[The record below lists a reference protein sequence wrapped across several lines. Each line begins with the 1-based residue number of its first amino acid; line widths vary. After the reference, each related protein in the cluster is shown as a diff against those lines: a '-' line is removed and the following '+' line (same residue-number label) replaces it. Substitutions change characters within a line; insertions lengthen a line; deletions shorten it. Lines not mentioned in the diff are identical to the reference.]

1 VDLAITWAE
10 NSATHI
16 CLQSSTKLGGND
28 RENYTGT
35 VIKHEIINLSL
46 SSKKTHING
55 IVRIK
60 ASAKEIQV
68 LAHTPQMC
76 CVCVCR
82 ERERDRERIIV
93 NSIKERFFLNQN
105 IYIVLSKSPNHPPMY
120 ILYTT

>member
-46 SSKKTHING
+46 SSKKTPHKWDSLHQG
-55 IVRIK
+55 K
-60 ASAKEIQV
+60 CKGYPGPGTHTADV
-68 LAHTPQMC
+68 LR
-76 CVCVCR
+76 VFV
-82 ERERDRERIIV
+82 
-93 NSIKERFFLNQN
+93 
-105 IYIVLSKSPNHPPMY
+105 
-120 ILYTT
+120 